1 MAGPSRFGF
10 PGIGPQKPPT
20 APPAPRRPSGT
31 ELPAS
36 DLPAADQEAL
46 KELTDVF
53 LDLYHKLDAQELP
66 TEPFHTIFLMLVSA
80 HKRIY
85 DGQEMNRRLTA
96 RVVKLEKVKKPKKKK
111 HAR

>member
-36 DLPAADQEAL
+36 DLPAGDQEAL
-46 KELTDVF
+46 RELTEVF
-53 LDLYHKLDAQELP
+53 LDLYHKLDDQELP
-66 TEPFHTIFLMLVSA
+66 SEPVHTIFLMLVSA

-85 DGQEMNRRLTA
+85 DGQEMNRRLGA
-96 RVVKLEKVKKPKKKK
+96 RVAKLERKKPKKKK